1 MTDESTN
8 LICEDCGQLHSNCI
22 CNNDSEINLHEVT
35 TRDLEREHNNNETD
49 KPDLERKNTRNG
61 NQ

>member
-1 MTDESTN
+1 MTKEHTN

-22 CNNDSEINLHEVT
+22 CNNDSETQLHEISIS
-35 TRDLEREHNNNETD
+35 DLEREHNNNKTN
-49 KPDLERKNTRNG
+49 KPDLERKTGDG